1 MNEITDQNNPF
12 GQTGADQSLE
22 VRMLRS
28 RAESLTAQ
36 AKSLPEP
43 LAVTYR
49 RRARELQL
57 EAYLLD
63 NVSLV
68 RAD

>member
-1 MNEITDQNNPF
+1 MNQITDQNNPF
-12 GQTGADQSLE
+12 GQTSADEPHE

-36 AKSLPEP
+36 AKSLPQP

-63 NVSLV
+63 NVLLM
-68 RAD
+68 RAG